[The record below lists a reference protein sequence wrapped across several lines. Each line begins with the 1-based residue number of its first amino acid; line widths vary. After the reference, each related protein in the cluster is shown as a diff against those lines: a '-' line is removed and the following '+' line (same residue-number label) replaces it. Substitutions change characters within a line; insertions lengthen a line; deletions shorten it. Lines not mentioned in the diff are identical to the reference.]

1 MYKEA
6 DNMRR
11 IFRLHKIFIIQHLKK
26 LMEYKVDF
34 VIGAVG
40 FLLSQAVEI
49 LFIGIIFSQI
59 PNLAGWTFN
68 EILFIYGFSLIP
80 KSIDH
85 LFFDNLWM
93 VGYGIVRKGDFD
105 KYLTRPI
112 NSLFYVTVEKF
123 QVDAFGEMLM
133 GIILI
138 VYSLVNIGAS
148 IVWGRMIVLLLLV
161 PFCVL
166 IFTSVKILTS
176 AISFWT
182 KQSGHIT
189 HMFYM
194 TSDFAKYPVTIYNN
208 FVKIIIT
215 YIIPFAFTAYYP
227 ASFFLHGDNALFCIL
242 GTILISTALF
252 LVSIFVWN
260 KGISNYE
267 SAGS

>member
-1 MYKEA
+1 MKRA
-6 DNMRR
+6 
-11 IFRLHKIFIIQHLKK
+11 FRLHRIFIAQYLKK

-34 VIGAVG
+34 IVGAVG
-40 FLLSQAVEI
+40 FLLSQALEI

-59 PNLAGWTFN
+59 PDLAGWTFN

-80 KSIDH
+80 KAIDH
-85 LFFDNLWM
+85 MFFDNLWM
-93 VGYGIVRKGDFD
+93 VGYHIVRKGEFD

-123 QVDAFGEMLM
+123 QIDAFGELIM

-138 VYSLVNIGAS
+138 TYSLIQIGAD
-148 IVWGRMIVLLLLV
+148 IVWYRVLVLLLLV
-161 PFCVL
+161 PFAVL
-166 IFTSVKILTS
+166 IYTAIKIITS

-194 TSDFAKYPVTIYNN
+194 SSDFSKYPVTIYNN
-208 FVKIIIT
+208 FIKVVIT
-215 YIIPFAFTAYYP
+215 FIIPFAFTSYYP
-227 ASFFLHGDNALFCIL
+227 ASYFLRGENGLFCVL
-242 GTILISTALF
+242 GTILISSLLF
-252 LVSIFVWN
+252 VVSILVWN
-260 KGISNYE
+260 RGVKKYE

>member
-1 MYKEA
+1 
-6 DNMRR
+6 MRR
-11 IFRLHKIFIIQHLKK
+11 MLRLHRIFISQHMKK

-34 VIGAVG
+34 VVGAVG
-40 FLLSQAVEI
+40 FLLGQAVEI

-59 PNLAGWTFN
+59 PDLKGWTFD

-80 KSIDH
+80 KAIDH

-93 VGYGIVRKGDFD
+93 IGYQIVRKGDFD

-112 NSLFYVTVEKF
+112 NSLFYVIVEKF
-123 QVDAFGEMLM
+123 QVDAFGEMIM

-138 VYSLVNIGAS
+138 AYSLVNIGAD
-148 IVWGRMIVLLLLV
+148 IVWQRAIVLLLLI
-161 PFCVL
+161 PFAVL

-176 AISFWT
+176 SIAFWT

-194 TSDFAKYPVTIYNN
+194 TSDFSKYPVTIYNN
-208 FVKIIIT
+208 FIKVIIT

-227 ASFFLHGDNALFCIL
+227 ASYFLRGEDGLFCIL
-242 GTILISTALF
+242 GTIIISLLLF
-252 LVSIFVWN
+252 GVSVFVWN
-260 KGISNYE
+260 KGVKSYE

>member
-1 MYKEA
+1 
-6 DNMRR
+6 MRR
-11 IFRLHKIFIIQHLKK
+11 MLRLHRIFISQHMKK

-34 VIGAVG
+34 VVGAVG
-40 FLLSQAVEI
+40 FLLGQAVEI

-59 PNLAGWTFN
+59 PDLKGWTFD

-80 KSIDH
+80 KAIDH

-93 VGYGIVRKGDFD
+93 IGYQIVRKGDFD

-112 NSLFYVTVEKF
+112 NSLFYVIVEKF
-123 QVDAFGEMLM
+123 QVDAFGEMIM

-138 VYSLVNIGAS
+138 VYSLVNIGAD
-148 IVWGRMIVLLLLV
+148 IVWQRAIVLLLLI
-161 PFCVL
+161 PFAVL

-176 AISFWT
+176 SIAFWT

-194 TSDFAKYPVTIYNN
+194 TSDFSKYPVTIYNN
-208 FVKIIIT
+208 FIKVIIT

-227 ASFFLHGDNALFCIL
+227 ASYFLRGEDGLFCIL
-242 GTILISTALF
+242 GTIIISLLLF
-252 LVSIFVWN
+252 GVSVFVWN
-260 KGISNYE
+260 KGVKSYE

>member
-1 MYKEA
+1 MKRA
-6 DNMRR
+6 
-11 IFRLHKIFIIQHLKK
+11 FRLHRIFIAQYLKK

-34 VIGAVG
+34 IVGAVG
-40 FLLSQAVEI
+40 FLLSQALEI

-59 PNLAGWTFN
+59 PDLAGWTFN

-80 KSIDH
+80 KAIDH
-85 LFFDNLWM
+85 MLFDNLWM
-93 VGYGIVRKGDFD
+93 VGYHIVRKGEFD

-123 QVDAFGEMLM
+123 QIDAFGELIM

-138 VYSLVNIGAS
+138 AYSLIQIGAD
-148 IVWGRMIVLLLLV
+148 IVWYRVLVLLLLV
-161 PFCVL
+161 PFAVL
-166 IFTSVKILTS
+166 IFTAIKIITS

-194 TSDFAKYPVTIYNN
+194 SSDFSKYPVTIYNN
-208 FVKIIIT
+208 FIKVVIT
-215 YIIPFAFTAYYP
+215 FIIPFAFTAYYP
-227 ASFFLHGDNALFCIL
+227 ASFFLRGENGLFCVL
-242 GTILISTALF
+242 GTILVSSLLFAISIL
-252 LVSIFVWN
+252 VWN
-260 KGISNYE
+260 RGVKKYE

>member
-1 MYKEA
+1 MKRA
-6 DNMRR
+6 
-11 IFRLHKIFIIQHLKK
+11 FRLHRIFIAQYLKK

-34 VIGAVG
+34 IVGAVG
-40 FLLSQAVEI
+40 FLLSQALEI

-59 PNLAGWTFN
+59 PDLAGWTFN

-80 KSIDH
+80 KAIDH
-85 LFFDNLWM
+85 MFFDNLWM
-93 VGYGIVRKGDFD
+93 VGYHIVRKGEFD

-123 QVDAFGEMLM
+123 QIDAFGELIM

-138 VYSLVNIGAS
+138 AYSLIQIGAD
-148 IVWGRMIVLLLLV
+148 IVWSRVFVLLLLV
-161 PFCVL
+161 PFAVL
-166 IFTSVKILTS
+166 IFTAIKIITS

-194 TSDFAKYPVTIYNN
+194 SSDFSKYPVTIYNN
-208 FVKIIIT
+208 FIKVVIT

-227 ASFFLHGDNALFCIL
+227 ASYFLRGENRLFCVL
-242 GTILISTALF
+242 GTILVSSLLFVISIL
-252 LVSIFVWN
+252 VWN
-260 KGISNYE
+260 RGIKKYE

>member
-1 MYKEA
+1 MK
-6 DNMRR
+6 RV
-11 IFRLHKIFIIQHLKK
+11 FRLHRIFISQHLKR

-34 VIGAVG
+34 TVGAIG
-40 FLLSQAVEI
+40 FLLGQAVEI

-59 PNLAGWTFN
+59 PDLAGWTFD

-80 KSIDH
+80 KAIDH
-85 LFFDNLWM
+85 MFFDNLWM
-93 VGYGIVRKGDFD
+93 IGYSIVRKGDFD

-123 QVDAFGEMLM
+123 QVDAFGELLM

-138 VYSLVNIGAS
+138 TYSLIRIGGN
-148 IVWGRMIVLLLLV
+148 IVWQRALVLLALV
-161 PFCVL
+161 QFAVL
-166 IFTSVKILTS
+166 IYTSVKILTS

-189 HMFYM
+189 HMFYAVN
-194 TSDFAKYPVTIYNN
+194 DFAKYPVTIYND
-208 FVKIIIT
+208 FIKVIIT

-227 ASFFLHGDNALFCIL
+227 ASFFLRGESGWFCVL
-242 GTILISTALF
+242 GTILISLALF
-252 LVSIFVWN
+252 GISLIVWN
-260 KGISNYE
+260 RGIKAYE